1 MWWGEGGGGVVMER
15 VSNSN
20 ILGTVLHPV
29 SLLGGGG
36 RGRGQRVDF
45 LRELSRL

>member
-1 MWWGEGGGGVVMER
+1 MES
-15 VSNSN
+15 VSNAN

-36 RGRGQRVDF
+36 REGRGEWG
-45 LRELSRL
+45 RESTSKESCQDHNGECV

>member
-1 MWWGEGGGGVVMER
+1 MEI
-15 VSNSN
+15 VSNAN

-29 SLLGGGG
+29 SLLGGVWEGG

-45 LRELSRL
+45 YRETLIS